1 VLVNIVGYN
10 TVILPFGKNV
20 HVFDNF
26 SIPRFQKESVF
37 VVDQWIVYYF
47 KIVTS
52 NYAFSHAAFNTILLV
67 TGKNRVFE

>member
-1 VLVNIVGYN
+1 MWSLIAVLVITRLFYPSEGMCTYSIV
-10 TVILPFGKNV
+10 
-20 HVFDNF
+20 NF

-52 NYAFSHAAFNTILLV
+52 NYAGFLSCGV
-67 TGKNRVFE
+67 